1 MPNQVFL
8 DTNILVYSR
17 DEASPFFDKVI
28 KTIEGLV
35 VNKATLCIHKQVLRE
50 YACVATRAAPNGLG
64 ATTER
69 ALREIEEFEAAYLVL
84 PDYEGIWPIWKQL
97 VKSNG
102 VKGLRIHDAY
112 IAAVMIGYNIP
123 SILTLNTEDFQC
135 FQEIKPITPDTWYEI
150 L

>member
-50 YACVATRAAPNGLG
+50 YACCCNKASAKRIGSDHRTCP
-64 ATTER
+64 ER
-69 ALREIEEFEAAYLVL
+69 
-84 PDYEGIWPIWKQL
+84 
-97 VKSNG
+97 N
-102 VKGLRIHDAY
+102 
-112 IAAVMIGYNIP
+112 
-123 SILTLNTEDFQC
+123 
-135 FQEIKPITPDTWYEI
+135 
-150 L
+150 

>member
-123 SILTLNTEDFQC
+123 SILTLNTEDFRC

>member
-17 DEASPFFDKVI
+17 DEASPFFDK
-28 KTIEGLV
+28 
-35 VNKATLCIHKQVLRE
+35 
-50 YACVATRAAPNGLG
+50 
-64 ATTER
+64 
-69 ALREIEEFEAAYLVL
+69 
-84 PDYEGIWPIWKQL
+84 
-97 VKSNG
+97 
-102 VKGLRIHDAY
+102 
-112 IAAVMIGYNIP
+112 VMIGYNIP